1 MDTKSFKFFIFF
13 ILIIFFAAIA
23 YIGFGIF
30 HTISANKIILED
42 HFSTLTGN
50 ITALAKNDSPLS
62 ASFAEQL
69 ENELSSDP
77 YVNCLILSDKDSVF
91 FAWPTDSTHLY
102 MNEIS
107 GNPEILDNSP
117 SIQTYSSTIQLNE
130 SNAITVTTALNA
142 ILKSEF
148 YTICSRAFIII
159 LAGTI
164 FDFLLLLY
172 VSLFSSKSKEMDQT
186 LEDIEEEINTIANKK
201 NETTTENNKTQKD
214 MADYDD
220 KPIMA
225 AKEKK
230 GKKARKNNNIKQND
244 VEKPE
249 SKSQKAQN
257 EQISNTNEKT
267 VNATEDPAGLFSDKT
282 GFGWESY
289 LEPRLDA
296 ELIRAA
302 SNEMDLSLFVI
313 NIKDFDKNSPV
324 SKDICA
330 SLLNFFKYKDMI
342 FEYGESGFAGILV
355 NIDIDGAMAASE
367 VLYSELTS
375 ALEKNSCN
383 FEFGIGLTTRSL
395 RLITGARLLK
405 EATKAA
411 EKAMDEETLPIVA
424 YRVNHEKSKQY
435 LANETE
441 KYVS

>member
-1 MDTKSFKFFIFF
+1 MDTKSFRFFIIF

-30 HTISANKIILED
+30 HTISANTIILED

-50 ITALAKNDSPLS
+50 ITSLVKNDSPLS

-91 FAWPTDSTHLY
+91 FAWPTDSTHLF
-102 MNEIS
+102 MNETN
-107 GNPEILDNSP
+107 GNPEILENSP
-117 SIQTYSSTIQLNE
+117 SIKIFSSTIQLNS
-130 SNAITVTTALNA
+130 SNVITVTTALNT

-186 LEDIEEEINTIANKK
+186 LDEIEEEINTIAGKK
-201 NETTTENNKTQKD
+201 NETTAESKNTQKN
-214 MADYDD
+214 MADDD
-220 KPIMA
+220 KTINA
-225 AKEKK
+225 AKVKK
-230 GKKARKNNNIKQND
+230 GKKVADKNNIKQKD
-244 VEKPE
+244 VEKHE
-249 SKSQKAQN
+249 SKYQKAQN
-257 EQISNTNEKT
+257 EQNSNSQEKGS
-267 VNATEDPAGLFSDKT
+267 NPSDDPAGLFSDKT

-313 NIKDFDKNSPV
+313 NIKGFDKESPV
-324 SKDICA
+324 SKDICN

-367 VLYSELTS
+367 VLYSDLIS
-375 ALEKNSCN
+375 VFEKNSCD

-411 EKAMDEETLPIVA
+411 DKAMDEETLPIVA

-435 LANETE
+435 LADETE